1 MLIHLLANA
10 SAAERRRLCSIL
22 GESREL
28 RTNRDVSWVLERMDA
43 HGSID
48 YARQVAHGLAGAA
61 QHELSQLYGHLP
73 DSRDKRFLEAL
84 PAWVIERN

>member
-10 SAAERRRLCSIL
+10 GATERSRLCSIL
-22 GESREL
+22 SESRER
-28 RTNRDVSWVLERMDA
+28 RTDGDVSWVLYRMDA

-61 QHELSQLYGHLP
+61 QHEFNQTVWAPSGLA
-73 DSRDKRFLEAL
+73 DKRFLEAL
-84 PAWVIERN
+84 RPG